1 MPQEL
6 VCNAFEKPFPHLIV
20 DNFYDDEELELIWE
34 ELKFYTKP
42 GKLLEA
48 KDFGGVVEKTNHRA
62 LQLDVIY
69 DGYRDLSNILT
80 VNRKLFTSK
89 ILDVFAEIHESCWI
103 APMCDYDIT
112 KVRYYHDKEYYEA
125 HTDKSFQFLA
135 FSYFYKEPKKFTGG
149 ELFFPKH
156 NYELTCE
163 NNSTIILPGWVKH
176 GVKEIK
182 IEDSNYYD
190 GWGRYAITSF
200 FTNANQK
207 MINESDTI

>member
-112 KVRYYHDKEYYEA
+112 KIRYYHDKEYYEA

-135 FSYFYKEPKKFTGG
+135 FSYFYKEPKKFIGG

-163 NNSTIILPGWVKH
+163 NNSIIILPGWVKH

-182 IEDSNYYD
+182 IGDSNYYD

-200 FTNANQK
+200 FTNANK
-207 MINESDTI
+207 KLINESDTI

>member
-69 DGYRDLSNILT
+69 DCSVGMVQS
-80 VNRKLFTSK
+80 
-89 ILDVFAEIHESCWI
+89 
-103 APMCDYDIT
+103 
-112 KVRYYHDKEYYEA
+112 
-125 HTDKSFQFLA
+125 
-135 FSYFYKEPKKFTGG
+135 
-149 ELFFPKH
+149 
-156 NYELTCE
+156 
-163 NNSTIILPGWVKH
+163 
-176 GVKEIK
+176 
-182 IEDSNYYD
+182 
-190 GWGRYAITSF
+190 
-200 FTNANQK
+200 
-207 MINESDTI
+207 